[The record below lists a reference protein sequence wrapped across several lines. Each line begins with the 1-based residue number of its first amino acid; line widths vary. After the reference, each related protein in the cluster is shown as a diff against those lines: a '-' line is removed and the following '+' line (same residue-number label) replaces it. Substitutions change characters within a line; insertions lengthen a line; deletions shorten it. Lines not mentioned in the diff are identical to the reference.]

1 MTIDR
6 LDHIVL
12 TVRDVDA
19 SCDFYTRVLGMEVV
33 TFAGGRRALTFG
45 QQKIN
50 LHSADAPVAPHA
62 MHPTPGSADLCL
74 ITTSSMEEVLA
85 HLEEQGVFVTEG
97 PVPRTG
103 AMGPIMSV
111 YFRDPDLNLVE
122 VAVYGEGA
130 FSRQD

>member
-74 ITTSSMEEVLA
+74 ITMSSMNEVLA

-97 PVPRTG
+97 RFLG
-103 AMGPIMSV
+103 RGPWG
-111 YFRDPDLNLVE
+111 R
-122 VAVYGEGA
+122 
-130 FSRQD
+130 SRRFISGIRI